1 MTRKSLPPDGGLGFP
16 TFRGL
21 HITPKFLKP
30 VRWYTI
36 WSKKRF
42 ILWMSRMRALITI
55 FLAPHHRLFGRQSS
69 AFPAWFL
76 LSSRMVPLFLN
87 NP

>member
-21 HITPKFLKP
+21 HITPSILKHA
-30 VRWYTI
+30 RSYTI

-42 ILWMSRMRALITI
+42 ILWVACLRPLITI
-55 FLAPHHRLFGRQSS
+55 FLVPHHRLFGRQSS
-69 AFPAWFL
+69 AVPA
-76 LSSRMVPLFLN
+76 
-87 NP
+87 